1 MLESKPS
8 QFTLSPEAKILW
20 QEKLNNPLPGVE
32 VAELLKG
39 DHPLK
44 PKISITTKAEIDH
57 DKLNQALSFWLNT
70 HFMTVL
76 EPLILLGANAGE
88 AEDPVQQISNKVYD
102 GLGVVPREDIESFI
116 EKLDP
121 EKRTVLRGKKIRL
134 GPVLVFIPALNKP
147 AAVKLRGLLWCL
159 YNGQT
164 LPAKVPADGIVS
176 CKIEQEGAQE
186 GFYRSIGY
194 PLFGGRAVRI
204 DMLDRVISSIYDTAS
219 GGVFSA
225 KHEMAEWLG
234 TPIEDLYKILES
246 MGHTKIDEPVVA
258 ENAEA
263 AAVTPIAEVKTEA
276 APVEGET
283 PVTAT
288 AAPQQKPAL
297 AKFRLKRGK
306 AFQKQ
311 TQRPA
316 KKEFTQRDKKKPEQ
330 NARGADKD
338 KFARKSDG
346 GERKDFKRKD
356 KKHNKDKFDN
366 REPRVITIEPRKKN
380 NDSPF
385 AVLQQ
390 LIVKSDG

>member
-44 PKISITTKAEIDH
+44 PKIVITTKADIDH

-76 EPLILLGANAGE
+76 EPLILLGANSGE

-246 MGHTKIDEPVVA
+246 MGHTKIE
-258 ENAEA
+258 EA
-263 AAVTPIAEVKTEA
+263 AAVIAEVPAAEEVKSEA
-276 APVEGET
+276 TPAGGDAAVSVAPT
-283 PVTAT
+283 
-288 AAPQQKPAL
+288 PQQKPAL

-306 AFQKQ
+306 ASQKQ
-311 TQRPA
+311 TPRPA

-338 KFARKSDG
+338 KFARKSESGD
-346 GERKDFKRKD
+346 RKDFKRKD